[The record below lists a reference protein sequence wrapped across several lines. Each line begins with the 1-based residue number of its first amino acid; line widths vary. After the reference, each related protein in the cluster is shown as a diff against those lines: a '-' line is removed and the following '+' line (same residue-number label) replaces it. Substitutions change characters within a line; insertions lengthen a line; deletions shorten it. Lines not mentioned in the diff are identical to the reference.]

1 MGNILEILLAFR
13 DGWSRTNYP
22 DFMALFFPDVEIDS
36 VRYTDEYHMN
46 RWEQF
51 RDSPMIFFSH
61 VDGEMRRKVCR
72 LIEANYPSPRREILD
87 FD

>member
-1 MGNILEILLAFR
+1 MGNLLEILLAFR
-13 DGWSRTNYP
+13 DGWCKTNYP
-22 DFMALFFPDVEIDS
+22 DFMARFFPDVEIDS
-36 VRYTDEYHMN
+36 VRYTDSYHKH

-51 RDSPMIFFSH
+51 RDSPMIFFSE

>member
-1 MGNILEILLAFR
+1 MPLEGHDHDLTALAEKAKVIADATGR
-13 DGWSRTNYP
+13 CEE
-22 DFMALFFPDVEIDS
+22 DVLADLS
-36 VRYTDEYHMN
+36 AH
-46 RWEQF
+46 
-51 RDSPMIFFSH
+51 FFSN